1 MLLNRLNTTK
11 LHFVS
16 NIQKTGVTNRISFTG
31 KYDSFETRPEV
42 VFGDIKDNEIDE
54 IVSTVEKQHKLSS
67 GWTSD
72 VFKYGDK
79 IIKVPSRKTFQSS
92 EEEQL
97 FKGQNLREYFV
108 LDKINQIDSTIA
120 TKPEG
125 IIRNKDSYYL
135 VEELING
142 KHPKGNHLS
151 KRHLE
156 DLLSKFIKLDSNGI
170 TNCDLQSGNIFLTNE
185 NKTKLIDFGSYNYIF
200 NTGLIVGSDYL
211 PSDMFKPN
219 GAMFYETSLDNKT
232 RFLKT
237 FLQDNHIDV
246 KSQADNPYL
255 RIQSNATNFEYRTL
269 YSHLLDNSE
278 ENPLEFYKT
287 YLKTKALNYHTPM
300 KNFLESLD
308 FDSIDPKEFGT
319 DKIASGKNTL
329 KHAIDYEALIKEI
342 LSNPDDDV
350 VKTELAKLQLRTF
363 LNLGDSLKSPIENS
377 KKLKSAY
384 DQLIEVLNN
393 GIKSNEG
400 NKKSYF
406 VQTLNDFE
414 EKLKDYK
421 FVDGQVEIPDNENLI
436 KVLFK
441 KQIQE
446 IKEATPDVIK
456 DNANNIQDNVK
467 NSNKK
472 LGIIVSIIAA
482 VALGIMALVAK
493 KKKNKIQDVPIQQ
506 NNTDFNN
513 KNSKTQDN
521 NISLLKNLPDT
532 FKQFQ
537 R

>member
-1 MLLNRLNTTK
+1 
-11 LHFVS
+11 
-16 NIQKTGVTNRISFTG
+16 
-31 KYDSFETRPEV
+31 
-42 VFGDIKDNEIDE
+42 
-54 IVSTVEKQHKLSS
+54 
-67 GWTSD
+67 
-72 VFKYGDK
+72 
-79 IIKVPSRKTFQSS
+79 
-92 EEEQL
+92 
-97 FKGQNLREYFV
+97 
-108 LDKINQIDSTIA
+108 
-120 TKPEG
+120 
-125 IIRNKDSYYL
+125 
-135 VEELING
+135 
-142 KHPKGNHLS
+142 
-151 KRHLE
+151 
-156 DLLSKFIKLDSNGI
+156 
-170 TNCDLQSGNIFLTNE
+170 
-185 NKTKLIDFGSYNYIF
+185 
-200 NTGLIVGSDYL
+200 
-211 PSDMFKPN
+211 
-219 GAMFYETSLDNKT
+219 
-232 RFLKT
+232 
-237 FLQDNHIDV
+237 
-246 KSQADNPYL
+246 
-255 RIQSNATNFEYRTL
+255 
-269 YSHLLDNSE
+269 
-278 ENPLEFYKT
+278 
-287 YLKTKALNYHTPM
+287 M

-384 DQLIEVLNN
+384 GQLIEVLNN